1 MMQLHDIMDSV
12 ELPHTLAHT
21 PEMEILQKLMDFDD
35 RGRYISLNA
44 IANQIRYGVVL
55 RSSTLSIMS
64 RSCVIVS
71 TENILSQK
79 YTLGFGFSPP
89 LPTHFS

>member
-1 MMQLHDIMDSV
+1 MKKSPASQTHNTLVSLLCIFSVDTTTQLLDIMDSV

-44 IANQIRYGVVL
+44 IANKIRY
-55 RSSTLSIMS
+55 I
-64 RSCVIVS
+64 
-71 TENILSQK
+71 
-79 YTLGFGFSPP
+79 
-89 LPTHFS
+89 